1 MISPATARWA
11 PTPVTMMTKMPGS
24 STWAASSVAWMPDS
38 RTPGVAHPR
47 RTERR
52 TGVRKVS
59 SPPMPRSTR
68 SPATVSAPS
77 EVSSPA
83 SCRWAAWRRWSG
95 RMTRVS
101 DASST
106 GPPTSMMTPSTTEP
120 CSRMTD
126 TTRKLTMAPA
136 IRAVTS

>member
-38 RTPGVAHPR
+38 RTPAPR
-47 RTERR
+47 TRPDWAAYR
-52 TGVRKVS
+52 VRKVS

-101 DASST
+101 EASSI

-120 CSRMTD
+120 RSRMTD